1 MALARDHAGALGPC
15 LQIAIIIR
23 ASAGSQCLLDSQAL
37 LRGRCLEPG
46 QLIALPAST
55 LGTFGPA
62 AITVSPRWVKRYCAG
77 PEESVLRAS
86 IVVAR
91 ASSST

>member
-1 MALARDHAGALGPC
+1 MAPARDHAGALRPC

-46 QLIALPAST
+46 QLIALPST